1 LSRLA
6 PIIRVLARHG
16 FGTLAYRLSLG
27 QFVPARFRGKQ
38 SPEGLSA
45 PKRLRLALEELGP
58 TFVKLGQV
66 LSTRPDLLPEPYIE
80 ELRQLTEHV
89 PPFETAIAR
98 RIVETELKHPI
109 PELFL
114 EFGEEPIASGSIGQV
129 YNATLL
135 SGRQVVV
142 KVKRPQ
148 IEKVILADLDLFE
161 VAVPL
166 LDRIEE
172 LKPLRLPVI
181 LDEFRRSLL
190 REMDFVSEGSFTT
203 KIREDLADNP
213 NVRVPEVIWDM
224 TTPDVLVMERLAG
237 ISLSRQKELAELGID
252 RAAVARALAE
262 CFLHQFFRTGLFH
275 ADPHPGNIL
284 ITSDGRIGLVD
295 FGMAGRLSTE
305 LRSYL
310 ATSFIALTRRDLDII
325 TDIYLEIGALSDE
338 TDVPRL
344 KTDLQEALDK
354 YYGIPLRCLD
364 MQKAFGEAMRVARV
378 HHVLL
383 PRDFVLLG
391 KSFVTMIS
399 MARELDPSFD
409 LAAVAKPYA
418 LIILK
423 DKLSPSTIGHD
434 ALSQLWNVGHSL
446 RKLPRDLRSVMRRL
460 LGGSLQFTLRWNQF
474 DRFVTELDK
483 ATNRLAF
490 SIIVSAIVLAS
501 SILLHAKIPP
511 HMESVLPGRLGRL
524 FAETMPDISVL
535 GLAGFLVAGI
545 FGLLLAVAIWRSGRL

>member
-1 LSRLA
+1 MSRLA
-6 PIIRVLARHG
+6 PIVRVLARYG
-16 FGTLAYRLSLG
+16 FGSLAYRLSLG
-27 QFVPARFRGKQ
+27 SFVPARFRKKN
-38 SPEGLSA
+38 PPDGLSA
-45 PKRLRLALEELGP
+45 PKRLRMALEELGP
-58 TFVKLGQV
+58 TFIKLGQV
-66 LSTRPDLLPEPYIE
+66 LSTRADLLPDAYID

-89 PPFETAIAR
+89 PPFDTAVAR
-98 RIVETELKHPI
+98 RIVEAELKRPI

-129 YNATLL
+129 YNAVLL

-190 REMDFVSEGSFTT
+190 REMDFVSEGSFTS

-213 NVRVPEVIWDM
+213 NVRVPEVIWEL

-237 ISLSRQKELAELGID
+237 ISLGRRQELAAMGID
-252 RAAVARALAE
+252 RAAVARNLAE

-310 ATSFIALTRRDLDII
+310 ATSFIALTRRDLDMI
-325 TDIYLEIGALSDE
+325 TDVYMEIGALSED
-338 TDVPRL
+338 TDIPRL

-354 YYGIPLRCLD
+354 YYGIPLHCLD
-364 MQKAFGEAMRVARV
+364 MQKAFSDAMRVARI

-399 MARELDPSFD
+399 MARELDPAFD

-418 LIILK
+418 LTILK
-423 DKLSPSTIGHD
+423 DKFSPAAIGHD

-460 LGGSLQFTLRWNQF
+460 LGGSLQFSLRWNQF
-474 DRFVTELDK
+474 DRFVQELDK

-545 FGLLLAVAIWRSGRL
+545 FGLLLAIAIWRSGRL